1 MGKFKIEMGDITTY
15 AVDGIVNAANTTL
28 LGGGGV
34 DGAIHRAA
42 GPELLEECKTLG
54 GCDTGKAK
62 ITKGY
67 NLPAH
72 YVLHTPGP
80 IWHGG
85 YNYEDVLLQ
94 GCYEY
99 CLKLGEQ
106 YGLKTIAFPSIS
118 TGVYGYPVEEAAK
131 IAVRTICDFLK
142 WTQVVE
148 EVTMVCHGEGTWK
161 VYQEAYREYQAAEK
175 RKVERMKRAERSM
188 YSGDC
193 AGLHLSA
200 FYTAKLWEVFGRMK
214 KSYEMDMCTGP
225 LLKKLLIFAVPLI
238 LSGVLQ
244 LLFNAADIVVV
255 GKFAGSHALAAVGS
269 TGALINLFTNVFIG
283 FLLVPMYWLPSILG
297 QRMNR
302 TSRIPYIPRWR
313 LASSAEFFLI
323 VAGMIFAPM
332 MLELMATPEEVL
344 GQAALYIRIY
354 FIGMPAMLIYN
365 FGAAVLR
372 AIGDTRRPLY
382 YLLEAGVVNV
392 ILNLVFVIGFQMGVA
407 GVAIATV
414 VSQCISAAL
423 IVRCLMK
430 SEGMY
435 RLYLKR
441 IRIHKEKMIRIIQIG
456 LPAGLQGAIFS
467 ISNVLI
473 QSSINSFGAIAM
485 AGNTAAGNIE
495 GFVYVSMNAIY
506 QTALSFVSQN
516 VGAGQQKRIPK
527 ISIYC
532 MAIVFTVGLALG
544 TLAYRCGG
552 TLLGIYSSDPE
563 VIAYGLDRMKV
574 ICQIYFLCGM
584 MDVAVGILRGMGYS
598 IMPMLV
604 SLAGACGLRIVW
616 IFTVFVW

>member
-1 MGKFKIEMGDITTY
+1 
-15 AVDGIVNAANTTL
+15 
-28 LGGGGV
+28 
-34 DGAIHRAA
+34 
-42 GPELLEECKTLG
+42 
-54 GCDTGKAK
+54 
-62 ITKGY
+62 
-67 NLPAH
+67 
-72 YVLHTPGP
+72 
-80 IWHGG
+80 
-85 YNYEDVLLQ
+85 
-94 GCYEY
+94 
-99 CLKLGEQ
+99 
-106 YGLKTIAFPSIS
+106 
-118 TGVYGYPVEEAAK
+118 
-131 IAVRTICDFLK
+131 
-142 WTQVVE
+142 
-148 EVTMVCHGEGTWK
+148 
-161 VYQEAYREYQAAEK
+161 
-175 RKVERMKRAERSM
+175 
-188 YSGDC
+188 
-193 AGLHLSA
+193 
-200 FYTAKLWEVFGRMK
+200 MK

-244 LLFNAADIVVV
+244 LLFNIVVV

-283 FLLVPMYWLPSILG
+283 FSIGTNVLVAQYFGAKDEQNI
-297 QRMNR
+297 QDTVH
-302 TSRIPYIPRWR
+302 TSMAIGIIGGI
-313 LASSAEFFLI
+313 FLI

-332 MLELMATPEEVL
+332 MLEVMATPEEVL

-532 MAIVFTVGLALG
+532 MAIVFTVGRSPCAWYTGISLRRHLAWHLFVRSG
-544 TLAYRCGG
+544 SDRIWSGSYEGHLPDLFSLWNDGRGGRYSARYGIFHHADAGISCRCLW
-552 TLLGIYSSDPE
+552 TANRVDLYCLCMETFTVCPVPVVSDYLDHHTECSSDLLCSSME
-563 VIAYGLDRMKV
+563 KKKRDLGDRKTAS
-574 ICQIYFLCGM
+574 GSWKNG
-584 MDVAVGILRGMGYS
+584 GITC
-598 IMPMLV
+598 V
-604 SLAGACGLRIVW
+604 
-616 IFTVFVW
+616 